1 MKSSKSVIF
10 YYQNPDGIFRAFDTG
25 SDKFV
30 DYKTLPDTDTRNR
43 FYMFKGYEPN
53 DEGLKKFKNDMLDW
67 NDELIEN
74 DILSINYLKYYSHH
88 SAVELTFKRLC
99 KTKYEDHEPI
109 TLTESKW
116 FEKCFNSGLM
126 YCKPGTYKSYGYDF
140 SLFYPSNLSDEEFL
154 IPKKQGKEVLLK
166 KLAPWEKLQVGFYHV
181 KITCDNESFRKI
193 FSFSKHDVY
202 THLSLKWALQNQTK
216 FDVEIELVQDGQ
228 PNSLLYEKRDCVTG
242 ESIFGWWY
250 KKIIKLRKLY
260 PKNKLVKHLGS
271 SLWGHLCKAKTLH
284 VTLEEIEKEK
294 MDVGIDETAEFELI
308 RHVINSES
316 EYYVV
321 RPTKSPYQYNIRIKP
336 FLVSFGRNK
345 IAEVA
350 LQDLENVIRVHT
362 DGIVFSKP
370 QKLDFDNLIEE
381 DKTTG
386 KIEWI
391 NCNKYK
397 KDNQICIKQDEFELF
412 DK

>member
-1 MKSSKSVIF
+1 
-10 YYQNPDGIFRAFDTG
+10 
-25 SDKFV
+25 
-30 DYKTLPDTDTRNR
+30 
-43 FYMFKGYEPN
+43 
-53 DEGLKKFKNDMLDW
+53 
-67 NDELIEN
+67 
-74 DILSINYLKYYSHH
+74 
-88 SAVELTFKRLC
+88 
-99 KTKYEDHEPI
+99 
-109 TLTESKW
+109 
-116 FEKCFNSGLM
+116 
-126 YCKPGTYKSYGYDF
+126 
-140 SLFYPSNLSDEEFL
+140 
-154 IPKKQGKEVLLK
+154 
-166 KLAPWEKLQVGFYHV
+166 V